1 MSDAPHGV
9 LVVDKPPGMTSHDV
23 VSRVRRAFRTRAVG
37 HAGTLD
43 PMATG
48 VLVVAIG
55 EATKLVPWLTA
66 DDKSYDATLRLGTAT
81 DSLDADGAVTETAS
95 VPELTRDEIRDAA
108 NAFLGPH
115 AQRAPAVSAIK
126 VDGVR
131 LHARARRGE
140 VVEPPLR
147 DVVLHEVAIRAYE
160 ARDVELSLR
169 CGKGF
174 YVRSFGRDLAARLGT
189 LGHLTA
195 LRRTASGRFDLAAS
209 VGLDALDG
217 ADLLSL
223 PDAATRLLPP
233 AILTEGAAEA
243 ARCGRR
249 IHGVE
254 GDEVAALHQGKLVA
268 VLRRDPNDPSVHRVV
283 RGFAPV

>member
-9 LVVDKPPGMTSHDV
+9 LVIDKPPGMTSHDV

-48 VLVVAIG
+48 VLVLALG

-66 DDKSYDATLRLGTAT
+66 DDKSYEATLRLGTAT
-81 DSLDADGAVTETAS
+81 DSLDADGAITETTA
-95 VPELTRDEIRDAA
+95 VPELTLADIQHAADA
-108 NAFLGPH
+108 FVGPH

-140 VVEPPLR
+140 AVEPPLR
-147 DVVLHEVAIRAYE
+147 DVVLHEVEVLDYRAP
-160 ARDVELSLR
+160 DVAFRLR
-169 CGKGF
+169 SGKGF
-174 YVRSFGRDLAARLGT
+174 YVRSFGRDLASRLGT
-189 LGHLTA
+189 LGHLTS
-195 LRRTASGRFDLAAS
+195 LRRTASGRFHLGAAVTLEGLA
-209 VGLDALDG
+209 DAK
-217 ADLLSL
+217 LLSL
-223 PDAATRLLPP
+223 PDAATRLLP
-233 AILTEGAAEA
+233 AATLTEGAAEA

-254 GDEVAALHQGKLVA
+254 GDEVAALHDGQLVA
-268 VLRRDPNDPSVHRVV
+268 VLRRDPNEPSVHRVV